1 MIRRET
7 APRADKMEFRVTVES
22 SIQSQNALSLVQY
35 CKPDTL
41 SRRVGFVLS
50 QPALMDLDFVIDAF
64 LEKWETRETPGREGL
79 LYQHLDARVAYDIM
93 AYY

>member
-1 MIRRET
+1 
-7 APRADKMEFRVTVES
+7 
-22 SIQSQNALSLVQY
+22 
-35 CKPDTL
+35 
-41 SRRVGFVLS
+41 
-50 QPALMDLDFVIDAF
+50 MDLDFVIDAF